1 MEMLGRL
8 LRVAR
13 FLARA
18 VVLSVVVSAVATAI
32 ARRVGLAPAVG
43 AVVF

>member
-1 MEMLGRL
+1 MLGRL
-8 LRVAR
+8 FRVAR

-18 VVLSVVVSAVATAI
+18 VVLSVAVSAVATAI
-32 ARRVGLAPAVG
+32 ARRLGFAPAVA